1 MECVVRIN
9 GKPYDVSWGECKALE
24 RGSIP
29 DRFKYLGQI
38 VRKLDEKGFAFCV
51 YYEAFDEIFLS
62 VLLNGDTY
70 ER

>member
-1 MECVVRIN
+1 MECVVMIN

-24 RGSIP
+24 RGGVP
-29 DRFKYLGQI
+29 DRFKCLGQI

-51 YYEAFDEIFLS
+51 NYEAFDEIFLS

>member
-1 MECVVRIN
+1 MECVVKIN
-9 GKPYDVSWGECKALE
+9 GKPYDVSWGERKALE
-24 RGSIP
+24 RGSVP
-29 DRFKYLGQI
+29 DRFKYLGQL

-51 YYEAFDEIFLS
+51 YYEAPDDIFLS